1 MPACLAVT
9 ISAARRTPG
18 RGPRSRTPA
27 DVSREPGGASRGR
40 RCRARPPG
48 RAPARRL
55 RPCCGRRVQREHRAC
70 AEGRSRDLHRLV
82 RRAGR
87 AALPASPDTIAA
99 FVDAMAATRAPAT
112 VRRYVASFAVA
123 HRAIVRAKT
132 PRSPVVKLALQRMR
146 RGKGRRQAQ
155 ALGLTLHEIPPPGL
169 GPDGTITVAA
179 EILIRSRRRARS
191 HPPGQSTFYVRSSG
205 FWRFLRSCEKPSF
218 FSMLWQCTN
227 CRPLPGLHPGRGEI
241 QLLTTT
247 GPSGPFRRNSE
258 PRPAAPIPPNLP
270 PRIGGLL
277 RR

>member
-1 MPACLAVT
+1 MFLESPAAPPE
-9 ISAARRTPG
+9 AAD
-18 RGPRSRTPA
+18 A
-27 DVSREPGGASRGR
+27 EPGPPVEHLLGAYV
-40 RCRARPPG
+40 RA
-48 RAPARRL
+48 
-55 RPCCGRRVQREHRAC
+55 
-70 AEGRSRDLHRLV
+70 AEGAFSANTERALKADLGIYT
-82 RRAGR
+82 AWCAGQGR

-123 HRAIVRAKT
+123 HRAIGRAKT
-132 PRSPVVKLALQRMR
+132 PRSPVVKLALQRMH

-169 GPDGTITVAA
+169 GPDGTITVAD
-179 EILIRSRRRARS
+179 EILIRSRRRAWS